1 MITYIQTNKTA
12 SGCILTEIH
21 SITTKVQQTIA
32 LRAVRN
38 VENENCASFW
48 KQKHNMADIL
58 KYTRYHRQNLFNST
72 PDASSTSNTKSV
84 LFHQ

>member
-1 MITYIQTNKTA
+1 MITDIQTNISA

-21 SITTKVQQTIA
+21 SLTTKVQQIIA

-38 VENENCASFW
+38 VENENCSLFW
-48 KQKHNMADIL
+48 EKKQNMMDIL
-58 KYTRYHRQNLFNST
+58 RYKRYHRQNLFNST